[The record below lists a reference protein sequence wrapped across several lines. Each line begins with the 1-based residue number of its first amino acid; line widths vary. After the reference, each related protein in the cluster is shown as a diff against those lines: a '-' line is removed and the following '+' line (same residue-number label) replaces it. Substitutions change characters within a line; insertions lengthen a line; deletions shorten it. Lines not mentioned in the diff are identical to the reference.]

1 MRGCVVP
8 RAAPEN
14 DGHESYMKRIVLI
27 AGITAVCVLT
37 VAGLLYFRSPADG
50 TAVAAAQAPVVD
62 IASLKVKA
70 EQGDAQAQTQLG
82 KAFALGQGV
91 PTDYKQAAH
100 WYGQAASNGN
110 IEAEA
115 MFGELYQAGQ
125 GVKCDLTNAAR
136 WFTMAA
142 QAGSPSGQYD
152 LGYMYERGQGVPHD
166 EKLAAHWYLLA
177 SEGGDAL
184 AQFDYGQRCF
194 IGLGFPIDQEE
205 GLKWLLI
212 SSGQGQTDAGL
223 RAKLEEER
231 MKSDQIDE
239 AKRRAAAF
247 VPRAK

>member
-1 MRGCVVP
+1 MRGCIFP
-8 RAAPEN
+8 RASLEN
-14 DGHESYMKRIVLI
+14 DEHESYMKRIVLI
-27 AGITAVCVLT
+27 ASITAVCVLT
-37 VAGLLYFRSPADG
+37 VAGLLYFRSPAEG
-50 TAVAAAQAPVVD
+50 TAVAATPAPAID
-62 IASLKVKA
+62 IAGLKVKA
-70 EQGDAQAQTQLG
+70 EQGEAKAQTQLG
-82 KAFALGQGV
+82 KAFAMGQGV

-110 IEAEA
+110 VEAEA

-136 WFTMAA
+136 WFTVAA

-166 EKLAAHWYLLA
+166 EKLAAHWYQLA

-194 IGLGFPIDQEE
+194 IGLGVPIDQVE

-212 SSGQGQTDAGL
+212 SAKQGQADSGQ
-223 RAKLEEER
+223 RAKLEEGR
-231 MKSDQIDE
+231 MKNDQIDE